1 MGGEEVASQQ
11 SQANKMHWE
20 AIAANAGQATTP
32 EAVIE
37 YNEIHWPGLTA
48 EPGGVDYIETDA
60 DGVPAMWIA
69 PKRAMDDRVIFYS
82 HGGGFISGSI
92 YTHRKL
98 VGHLAKAVGCRTLI
112 YEFPYAHQAQYPA
125 QLDTAMRAYRWL
137 LDQDL
142 TSNHVV
148 MAGDSA
154 GAILTFGVLQRV
166 REEGLSFPAGIL
178 TMSGWMDMAQTAASY
193 KTNRDKDLMFS
204 RAAVAFLVSN
214 VMGDGNRRDPLVS
227 AVYADLKGFPPMF
240 LQAGADEAIVDESR
254 MLAERAKQAG
264 VEVRLDIVPEML
276 HTFQM
281 MAGRAPE
288 ADEAIRRFADWVRP
302 KLDLIVNGQQS
313 VRR

>member
-1 MGGEEVASQQ
+1 LEVKKIGGEEMASQQ

-20 AIAANAGQATTP
+20 AIAANAGQPTTP

-48 EPGGVDYIETDA
+48 EPGGVDYIETGA
-60 DGVPAMWIA
+60 EGVPAMWVA
-69 PKRAMDDRVIFYS
+69 PKGAMDDRVTFYS

-98 VGHLAKAVGCRTLI
+98 VGHLAKAVGCRALI
-112 YEFPYAHQAQYPA
+112 YEFPYAHQAKHPA
-125 QLDTAMRAYRWL
+125 QLDTALRAYHWL
-137 LDQDL
+137 LSQGLKSD
-142 TSNHVV
+142 HIA

-166 REEGLSFPAGIL
+166 REEGLSLPAAIL
-178 TMSGWMDMAQTAASY
+178 IISGWMDMAQTAASY
-193 KTNRDKDLMFS
+193 ETNRDKDPMFS
-204 RAAVAFLVSN
+204 KAANAWLVSN
-214 VMGDGNRRDPLVS
+214 IMGDGNRRDPLVS

-264 VEVRLDIVPEML
+264 VEVRLDIFPEML

-288 ADEAIRRFADWVRP
+288 ADEAIRRLADWVRP
-302 KLDLIVNGQQS
+302 KLDLDVNG
-313 VRR
+313 

>member
-1 MGGEEVASQQ
+1 MASQQ
-11 SQANKMHWE
+11 SQANKAHWE
-20 AIAANAGQATTP
+20 AIAAQAGQRTTP

-60 DGVPAMWIA
+60 DGASAMWIA
-69 PKRAMDDRVIFYS
+69 PKGAMDDRVIFYS

-98 VGHLAKAVGCRTLI
+98 VGHLAKAAGCRALI
-112 YEFPYAHQAQYPA
+112 YEYPYAHQAKHPA
-125 QLDTAMRAYRWL
+125 QLETAVSTYHWL
-137 LDQDL
+137 LRQRL
-142 TSNHVV
+142 NSNRIV

-154 GAILTFGVLQRV
+154 GAMLTFGVLQRI
-166 REEGLSFPAGIL
+166 REEDLSFPAAIFII
-178 TMSGWMDMAQTAASY
+178 SGWMDMAQTAASY
-193 KTNRDKDLMFS
+193 ETNRNKDRMFS
-204 RAAVAFLVSN
+204 KAATGWLVSN

-227 AVYADLKGFPPMF
+227 AVFADLKGFPSIL
-240 LQAGADEAIVDESR
+240 LQAGADEALVDESR

-264 VEVRLDIVPEML
+264 VEVRLDIFPDML

-302 KLDLIVNGQQS
+302 KLDLAVTEQRS
-313 VRR
+313 VVGLRA

>member
-1 MGGEEVASQQ
+1 MTPLITTEAGGEEMASQQ

-20 AIAANAGQATTP
+20 SIAANAGQPTTP

-60 DGVPAMWIA
+60 DGVPAMWIV
-69 PKRAMDDRVIFYS
+69 PKEAVEDRVIFYS

-98 VGHLAKAVGCRTLI
+98 VGHLAKAVGCRALI
-112 YEFPYAHQAQYPA
+112 YEYPYAHQAKHPA
-125 QLDTAMRAYRWL
+125 QLDTAVRAYRWL
-137 LDQDL
+137 LKQDL
-142 TSNHVV
+142 TSNHIA

-166 REEGLSFPAGIL
+166 REEGLFPAAVLII
-178 TMSGWMDMAQTAASY
+178 SGWMDMAQTAASY
-193 KTNRDKDLMFS
+193 ETNRDKDLMFTK
-204 RAAVAFLVSN
+204 AAVAFLVSN

-227 AVYADLKGFPPMF
+227 PVYADLRGFPPVL

-264 VEVRLDIVPEML
+264 VEVRLDISPEML

-302 KLDLIVNGQQS
+302 KLDLLL
-313 VRR
+313 